1 MINDL
6 NWDNV
11 FSDNVDLSARLWSQA
26 FLGVMKECIPQRTL
40 KPQKSVPWV
49 TNDIV
54 KLIRDR
60 NICYQRAKR
69 SSDPSQL
76 ALYKT
81 LRNKVVD
88 MLRSAKRDFFNSLL
102 PSNSKQFWKVVKL
115 VNKQHTQIPSLYFEQ
130 SEATTHRE
138 KADMLNSFFSQV
150 LELLYSS
157 AA

>member
-88 MLRSAKRDFFNSLL
+88 MLRSAKRDFFNLEHLFCPRIVNNFGNCSTVLTK
-102 PSNSKQFWKVVKL
+102 SKGEL
-115 VNKQHTQIPSLYFEQ
+115 
-130 SEATTHRE
+130 
-138 KADMLNSFFSQV
+138 MLRQWT
-150 LELLYSS
+150 
-157 AA
+157 